1 MILKASI
8 WIESNE
14 FSNPEVEKKV
24 LEDLLYL
31 SFKESLRFRKIDLT
45 KNGDNIFDSTQNFRK
60 LTLHLKELEAQVVT
74 NQRVLEVMRTGIKDK
89 K

>member
-31 SFKESLRFRKIDLT
+31 SFKESLRFRKTDLT
-45 KNGDNIFDSTQNFRK
+45 KNGDNIFDSTQIFRK

>member
-31 SFKESLRFRKIDLT
+31 SFKESLRFRKTDLT